1 MELTAVVQT
10 LNGLITDLHPDRSAT
25 VQAACNL
32 FRCEFAAGM
41 LALLD
46 VMLRELRP
54 GWCFTVIA
62 IMQAIAFPALWA
74 VERNGLAWRKSGKQE
89 GIGKK

>member
-1 MELTAVVQT
+1 MGLMTDAQA
-10 LNGLITDLHPDRSAT
+10 LNGLLADLHPDRSAT
-25 VQAACNL
+25 VQAANNL

-46 VMLRELRP
+46 VMLRKLRP

-62 IMQAIAFPALWA
+62 IMQGIAFPALWA
-74 VERNGLAWRKSGKQE
+74 VERYGLAWRKTGKQQS
-89 GIGKK
+89 IRGK